1 MPSDHFVARLVSDL
15 KPVRRRSPMRDGLI
29 LGAVAVA
36 ELALAPWWQGMRPD
50 MPMATHHPS
59 FWWKLLSLGLITVA
73 AAVVAVTSFDP
84 VRSPRRGLWWVAA
97 LVVIVL
103 AAGWGV
109 DARQPGFGSLIERL
123 DWRDGL
129 SCVTQMATLSVP
141 AVIVF
146 GILMRR
152 GAPTDTGGTALTVG
166 IAAAA
171 WGAFVFVFACP
182 FDDPLY
188 LVVWYTVGCG
198 LVTLITRLVLPPL
211 TRW

>member
-1 MPSDHFVARLVSDL
+1 MPSDHLVARLVSDL
-15 KPVRRRSPMRDGLI
+15 KPVRRRSPLSDGII

-50 MPMATHHPS
+50 MLLAMDQPS
-59 FWWKLLSLGLITVA
+59 LWWKLLSLGLIAVVA
-73 AAVVAVTSFDP
+73 AAVAVASFDP
-84 VRSPRRGLWWVAA
+84 VKSPRKGLRWVIA
-97 LVVIVL
+97 LVGLCL

-109 DARQPGFGSLIERL
+109 DAAHAGFVSLVGRI
-123 DWRDGL
+123 DWRNGL
-129 SCVTQMATLSVP
+129 SCVTEMATLSVP
-141 AVIVF
+141 AVVAL

-152 GAPTDTGGTALTVG
+152 GAPTDTGATALTVG

-188 LVVWYTVGCG
+188 VALWYTVGCG
-198 LVTLITRLVLPPL
+198 LVTLFTRLVLPPL